1 MIPEKVHKSYYKKKH
16 ICFENTQRRSP
27 TIHIWCRIYLPI
39 VKDGEW
45 SCRLDHCSLHRN
57 SSLQVVDDETVSA
70 EKPHLQCSLI
80 PLMHA
85 VTVHYWAWWPWPLT
99 YDLDLRTWPRYIHA
113 WPTCQNSGLY
123 VCLFGQDSETDGQ
136 TDTQTDTQTM
146 PKLLHPPLTLA
157 ITPTADAGCNDV

>member
-1 MIPEKVHKSYYKKKH
+1 MVLNIFLFLTKKREKITVILSVHWKKSGAKMA
-16 ICFENTQRRSP
+16 
-27 TIHIWCRIYLPI
+27 LPI
-39 VKDGEW
+39 VKDGKW

-70 EKPHLQCSLI
+70 KKPHLQCSLI

-123 VCLFGQDSETDGQ
+123 VCLFGQDSETDTQ
-136 TDTQTDTQTM
+136 TDTQTHRHTM
-146 PKLLHPPLTLA
+146 PKLLHPPLTLGV
-157 ITPTADAGCNDV
+157 ISSIWTG